1 MHIYKINIYIYNQN
15 MDWLKDVH
23 DTRKL
28 SSLKNIPHSKHS
40 ASMRPYLCLMYL
52 FWNKFQYQNTTII
65 QQLNNGIRSFE
76 VLLTIYDNRIH
87 IKSDAIYNT
96 ICWYSFE
103 KILEEI
109 YSFLNEHNKEF
120 IFLDISCDETFTKKH
135 FKSLWKYFD
144 EKYYPPKL
152 YIFDEQI
159 CNLRGSLIPVI
170 SNDTIMYK
178 PIHMG
183 YINKNNNIH
192 MNNVE
197 YDNLNLLN
205 NKLNFVK
212 IPFVNNK
219 IVEKLY
225 KVNIYDD

>member
-1 MHIYKINIYIYNQN
+1 
-15 MDWLKDVH
+15 MDWLKDIH

-52 FWNKFQYQNTTII
+52 FWNKFQHQNTTIT
-65 QQLNNGIRSFE
+65 QQLQKGVRSFE
-76 VLLTIYDNRIH
+76 VLLTIYENKIC
-87 IKSDAIYNT
+87 IKSDTVYNV

-103 KILEEI
+103 KILEEM
-109 YSFLNEHNKEF
+109 YAFLNEHNKEF
-120 IFLDISCDETFTKKH
+120 IFLNISCDETFTKKD

-144 EKYYPPKL
+144 EKYYPPKV
-152 YIFDEQI
+152 YIFDEKI
-159 CNLRGSLIPVI
+159 CNLKCCLIPII

-183 YINKNNNIH
+183 YIHKNNNTH

-197 YDNLNLLN
+197 YDNLDLSN
-205 NKLNFVK
+205 NKVNFVK
-212 IPFVNNK
+212 IQFVNNHD
-219 IVEKLY
+219 IEKLY
-225 KVNIYDD
+225 KDNI